1 MTFSEGNFI
10 LSLGDKS
17 VEFHVVE
24 GESITSVMN
33 KINNSDVGISASIQN
48 NRLVLTSKTPGSE
61 EIKLQDGTSNFAEL
75 TGFVGSGGSIT
86 NSVVKGQLSTY
97 TSAYTAMSAQN
108 QGISAGNFFVHL
120 TDANGNITDTVEI
133 NVLKNESI
141 NSIMEKINNSGLGIT
156 ASINDSGKMVI
167 TRNSSDTAGGVL
179 VTRGSSDFTN
189 KIGFTSGGHQSVD
202 VNQGSSAQIVSQN
215 SVTGSRKFS
224 EGDFTL
230 RLTGENAKDITISI
244 DSSDTI
250 DTIIHKINS
259 MDIGITASLDANG
272 KVVFERDADTGEGGI
287 EIIKGSSDFTTVL
300 GFTKGGAQSA
310 VTVEGNTA
318 EIISKTAVSASK
330 RFSAGDFTISLTGEN
345 AKDITINISE
355 TNTITDI
362 INKINEQNAGI
373 TAYLDS
379 DRKLVIKRDA
389 DMGEGGIEIKKG
401 SSNFTNEMGFTSGGN
416 AIISP
421 QTGSVATI
429 TGTSTVNT
437 AESSG
442 YSAGNFYIQM
452 YNKDGSKGD
461 LIQIDVGTS
470 GINGAVDS
478 VATIVNTINS
488 KNAGITASIVNG
500 KLVLTRDQDQA
511 AGSFEII
518 KGSSDFTNKIGLTS
532 GGNYIGDT
540 TQGDAATQTVLT
552 SDGLGD
558 LLVRDSMTLGS
569 IGVKNGTFR
578 INGVDILVKAS
589 DTIYDLAAR
598 INSVFSDPKYADSR
612 IIASYENGELTLRTK
627 QASSTARI
635 EVEAGSTNFTEIA
648 KLTENYRNSVDLGK
662 TELGQN
668 AHFNINGKDYDMALD
683 LNDITDDGIYNGNNL
698 IYLDKDGNVVTDPND
713 AAITIELKKTG
724 QTTIDIGNNL
734 LNDSVSKLQN
744 FVNKFNSAMNASE
757 NPILSDDSEFAAFI
771 NKIKSALTS
780 NVGAYNKITQQ
791 LADIGIIVKVT
802 GGTNS
807 NMGSVHM
814 SLSKTDGKY
823 DYVEAFYQNPQKVFD
838 IILGDYSQ
846 PLDNTVAGVFTRLSD
861 VLHTNLE
868 SNRYGYFK
876 VTPRLL
882 ESQQKAIKKE
892 ITSTTF
898 DLNELK
904 NIAMGT
910 DSTEGLS
917 EYLKQ
922 LEQQYQ
928 LINEAILALNKQYS
942 NSLTKLILNQN
953 NSSFNPIV

>member
-1 MTFSEGNFI
+1 MQ
-10 LSLGDKS
+10 
-17 VEFHVVE
+17 
-24 GESITSVMN
+24 
-33 KINNSDVGISASIQN
+33 IQ
-48 NRLVLTSKTPGSE
+48 LK
-61 EIKLQDGTSNFAEL
+61 DGTSNFAEL
-75 TGFVGSGGSIT
+75 TGFVGSGGSQA
-86 NSVVKGQLSTY
+86 NSVVKGQLSAY
-97 TSAYTAMSAQN
+97 TSANTAMSAQN

-120 TDANGNITDTVEI
+120 TDNNGNITDTVEI

-141 NSIMEKINNSGLGIT
+141 NSIIEKINNSGLGVT

-189 KIGFTSGGHQSVD
+189 KIGFTSGGYQSAAVQSGKSGLITSTNA
-202 VNQGSSAQIVSQN
+202 VSSTA
-215 SVTGSRKFS
+215 RFS
-224 EGDFTL
+224 AGDFTI
-230 RLTGENAKDITISI
+230 RLTGKNAGDYTVDISATDSI
-244 DSSDTI
+244 EAII
-250 DTIIHKINS
+250 DKINAL
-259 MDIGITASLDANG
+259 DIGVTVSLDANN
-272 KVVFERDADTGEGGI
+272 KLVIKRDADAGEGSI
-287 EIIKGSSDFTTVL
+287 EIIKGSSDFTNIL
-300 GFTKGGAQSA
+300 GFTSGGTQSA
-310 VTVEGNTA
+310 TTVEGDTA
-318 EIISKTAVSASK
+318 QLTSLSAVSSSK
-330 RFSAGDFTISLTGEN
+330 RFTEGDFTISLTGQN
-345 AKDITINISE
+345 AKDITINIAA
-355 TNTITDI
+355 TDTINDI
-362 INKINEQNAGI
+362 VDKINAQNAGVS
-373 TAYLDS
+373 AYINADK
-379 DRKLVIKRDA
+379 KLVITRDA
-389 DMGEGGIEIKKG
+389 NMGEGGIEIKKG
-401 SSNFTNEMGFTSGGN
+401 SSNFTNEMGFTTGGD
-416 AIISP
+416 ALVDDVDGSSAVI
-421 QTGSVATI
+421 TGSTP
-429 TGTSTVNT
+429 VNT

-868 SNRYGYFK
+868 SNRNGYFK

>member
-1 MTFSEGNFI
+1 
-10 LSLGDKS
+10 
-17 VEFHVVE
+17 
-24 GESITSVMN
+24 
-33 KINNSDVGISASIQN
+33 
-48 NRLVLTSKTPGSE
+48 
-61 EIKLQDGTSNFAEL
+61 
-75 TGFVGSGGSIT
+75 
-86 NSVVKGQLSTY
+86 
-97 TSAYTAMSAQN
+97 
-108 QGISAGNFFVHL
+108 
-120 TDANGNITDTVEI
+120 
-133 NVLKNESI
+133 
-141 NSIMEKINNSGLGIT
+141 
-156 ASINDSGKMVI
+156 
-167 TRNSSDTAGGVL
+167 
-179 VTRGSSDFTN
+179 
-189 KIGFTSGGHQSVD
+189 
-202 VNQGSSAQIVSQN
+202 
-215 SVTGSRKFS
+215 
-224 EGDFTL
+224 
-230 RLTGENAKDITISI
+230 
-244 DSSDTI
+244 
-250 DTIIHKINS
+250 
-259 MDIGITASLDANG
+259 
-272 KVVFERDADTGEGGI
+272 
-287 EIIKGSSDFTTVL
+287 
-300 GFTKGGAQSA
+300 
-310 VTVEGNTA
+310 
-318 EIISKTAVSASK
+318 
-330 RFSAGDFTISLTGEN
+330 
-345 AKDITINISE
+345 
-355 TNTITDI
+355 
-362 INKINEQNAGI
+362 
-373 TAYLDS
+373 
-379 DRKLVIKRDA
+379 
-389 DMGEGGIEIKKG
+389 
-401 SSNFTNEMGFTSGGN
+401 
-416 AIISP
+416 
-421 QTGSVATI
+421 
-429 TGTSTVNT
+429 
-437 AESSG
+437 
-442 YSAGNFYIQM
+442 M

-861 VLHTNLE
+861 VLHTNLK
-868 SNRYGYFK
+868 SNRNGYFK